1 MMVVIGEVSKTTAQK
16 IDESAFKK
24 VYWFARQL
32 VNNDKYGALG
42 TKKEEKLL
50 SSITVVESLMT
61 NESLNEEQRFRV
73 AKHQLLSDIEEMYK
87 ANSKSADLA
96 RGFRY
101 EIEDAVKTL
110 DDLAIFCFTV
120 RHVVVAV
127 NHALQQVPSDD
138 KDFAITQARAIMD
151 ELGYEGIGHV
161 VLTWDSLGERGCLDA
176 ERALVV
182 KQYQDLLRNLADLES
197 LSHSELDDAIVST
210 AMIQEFER
218 RLGQKRTGRAGRS
231 LESVV
236 SFFFDYYGIPSASEP
251 EHFSIDLE
259 IDKWF
264 ACKGGK
270 TIGISCKRTLRERW
284 KNLIGAN
291 RDTLSRYKIREL
303 WHIITY
309 DADLSENKVVDL
321 GKERHFFYL
330 RDDSPQYLKLKDEPI
345 TADYVRP
352 LSQLIKDIK
361 KNRKK

>member
-1 MMVVIGEVSKTTAQK
+1 MCETISQR
-16 IDESAFKK
+16 IDNSPYKK

-32 VNNDKYGALG
+32 VNNDKFGALG
-42 TKKEEKLL
+42 TKKETQLL
-50 SSITVVESLMT
+50 ASINVVEALLT
-61 NESLNEEQRFRV
+61 NDSLNPDQRFKV
-73 AKHQLLSDIEEMYK
+73 AKHQLLKDIEEMYRDGT
-87 ANSKSADLA
+87 KSAEHA
-96 RGFRY
+96 RDYMY
-101 EIEDAVKTL
+101 EL
-110 DDLAIFCFTV
+110 DGAIRNLEDLAIFCFTV

-127 NHALQQVPSDD
+127 NHAMNQVPSDD
-138 KDFAITQARAIMD
+138 TDFAIKQARAILD

-161 VLTWDSLGERGCLDA
+161 VLTWDSLGEKGCLDA

-182 KQYQDLLRNLADLES
+182 EQYQDLLYKMNQLTINHDD
-197 LSHSELDDAIVST
+197 LDDALIST
-210 AMIQEFER
+210 ALVQEFER

-236 SFFFDYYGIPSASEP
+236 SFLFDYYDIPSASAP

-264 ACKGGK
+264 ACKGGR

-291 RDTLSRYKIREL
+291 KETLSRYRIREL

-330 RDDSPQYLKLKDEPI
+330 RDDSPQYERLKNEVV
-345 TADYVRP
+345 TCDYVRP
-352 LSQLIKDIK
+352 LSQLIDDVQ
-361 KNRKK
+361 KNRQN

>member
-1 MMVVIGEVSKTTAQK
+1 MGVTGVVSEIITQR
-16 IDESAFKK
+16 IDASPYKK

-42 TKKEEKLL
+42 TKKEKQLID
-50 SSITVVESLMT
+50 SITVVEALMV
-61 NESLNEEQRFRV
+61 NESLSEDQRLRV
-73 AKHQLLSDIEEMYK
+73 AKRQLLSDVESMYK
-87 ANSKSADLA
+87 VGSKSADLA

-101 EIEDAVKTL
+101 ELEDAIKTL

-127 NHALQQVPSDD
+127 NHAMEQVPSDD
-138 KDFAITQARAIMD
+138 KDFAIKQARAILD

-176 ERALVV
+176 ERSLVV
-182 KQYQDLLRNLADLES
+182 EQYQDLLYNLSKLKMD
-197 LSHSELDDAIVST
+197 HDDLDDALVST

-236 SFFFDYYGIPSASEP
+236 SFFFDYYGIPSAAAP

-264 ACKGGK
+264 ACNGGRR
-270 TIGISCKRTLRERW
+270 IGISCKRTLRERW

-291 RDTLSRYKIREL
+291 RETLSRYKIREL
-303 WHIITY
+303 WHVITY
-309 DADLSENKVVDL
+309 DSDLSENKVVDL
-321 GKERHFFYL
+321 GKERHYFYL
-330 RDDSPQYLKLKDEPI
+330 RDDSPQFARLKEEVV

-352 LSQLIKDIK
+352 LSQLIEDIQ
-361 KNRKK
+361 KNRQK

>member
-42 TKKEEKLL
+42 TKKESKLL
-50 SSITVVESLMT
+50 ATVALVEALMV
-61 NESLNEEQRFRV
+61 NDSLNDEQRFRV
-73 AKHQLLSDIEEMYK
+73 AKHQLLSDVEEMYK
-87 ANSKSADLA
+87 AGSKGADLV

-101 EIEDAVKTL
+101 EIEDAIKTL

-120 RHVVVAV
+120 RHVVVAI
-127 NHALQQVPSDD
+127 NHAMEQVPSDD
-138 KDFAITQARAIMD
+138 KDFAIKQARAILD
-151 ELGYEGIGHV
+151 ELGYDGIGHV

-182 KQYQDLLRNLADLES
+182 EQYQDLVYS
-197 LSHSELDDAIVST
+197 LSKLGISHNELDDALVST

-218 RLGQKRTGRAGRS
+218 RLGQKRTSRAGRS

-236 SFFFDYYGIPSASEP
+236 GFLFDYYKIPSAAAP

-264 ACKGGK
+264 ACKGGR

-291 RDTLSRYKIREL
+291 RDTLSRYKIREI
-303 WHIITY
+303 WHVITY

-330 RDDSPQYLKLKDEPI
+330 RDDSPQYARLKEEVV
-345 TADYVRP
+345 TSDYVRP
-352 LSQLIKDIK
+352 LSQLIVDIQ
-361 KNRKK
+361 KNRQQ

>member
-1 MMVVIGEVSKTTAQK
+1 MGAIGAVYETIAQR
-16 IDESAFKK
+16 IDDSPYKK

-42 TKKEEKLL
+42 TKKESKLVE
-50 SSITVVESLMT
+50 TVSLVEALMT
-61 NESLNEEQRFRV
+61 NDSLNDDQRFKV
-73 AKHQLLSDIEEMYK
+73 AKHQLLSEIEGMYK
-87 ANSKSADLA
+87 EGSKSADLA
-96 RGFRY
+96 RGFWY
-101 EIEDAVKTL
+101 EINDAIQTL

-127 NHALQQVPSDD
+127 NHAMSQVPSDD
-138 KDFAITQARAIMD
+138 KDFAIKQARAILD
-151 ELGYEGIGHV
+151 ELGYDGIGHV

-182 KQYQDLLRNLADLES
+182 EQYQDLLYKMGQLTIDHND
-197 LSHSELDDAIVST
+197 LDDALIST
-210 AMIQEFER
+210 ALVQEFER

-236 SFFFDYYGIPSASEP
+236 SFLFDYYNIPSASAP

-264 ACKGGK
+264 ACNGGR

-291 RDTLSRYKIREL
+291 RDTLSRFRIREL

-330 RDDSPQYLKLKDEPI
+330 RDDSPQFERLKSEI
-345 TADYVRP
+345 VTADYVRP
-352 LSQLIKDIK
+352 LSQLIEDIQR
-361 KNRKK
+361 NRQQ